1 MFTKYKEFIT
11 LGLMRVPSEIAIRSA
26 TEIFRAGGGILRTS
40 AAVTAGIQYSTLY
53 WMRDNGLLETLGRG
67 LYRLADLPALSD
79 QDLVTVSA
87 RVPEA
92 VICLISALSFHHVG
106 TQIPH
111 RVSIALPPKAWE
123 PQVDNPP
130 LQVYR
135 MSGDALARGVEMH
148 VIDERQVKIFSV
160 AKTVADCFKFRNKIG
175 LDVALE
181 ALQEALRS
189 RKTTPAEIM
198 EYAQVDRV
206 TRIIRPYLEALH

>member
-206 TRIIRPYLEALH
+206 ARIIRPYLEALH

>member
-1 MFTKYKEFIT
+1 MFTKSEEFIT
-11 LGLMRVPSEIAIRSA
+11 LWFMRVPSEIAIRSA
-26 TEIFRAGGGILRTS
+26 SEILRVRGGILRTRD
-40 AAVTAGIQYSTLY
+40 AVAAGIQYSTLY

-87 RVPEA
+87 RAPEG
-92 VICLISALSFHHVG
+92 VVCLISALAFHQVG

-111 RVSIALPPKAWE
+111 AVSIALPPKAWA
-123 PQVDNPP
+123 PQIEHPP

-135 MSGDALARGVEMH
+135 MSGAALVQGVETH
-148 VIDERQVKIFSV
+148 VIDARPVMIFGV

-175 LDVALE
+175 LDVAVE

-198 EYAQVDRV
+198 ECAQVDRV
-206 TRIIRPYLEALH
+206 ARVIRPYLEALH